1 MKSFLRILLVL
12 SLGIFSLGNRGC
24 ITTDTVVLPEGPRA
38 TELSKTKDDQIAGL
52 AAQVKAEQTA
62 RELEAAQ
69 ASLAAA
75 DFETILFAATHLTP
89 GLPRNA
95 IEEEA
100 KLGKA
105 RSPAPNAAEIIKGK
119 DRVIAILQN
128 DVAAAQAAYGQA
140 FNEAAQAKAVIAT
153 KDGEI
158 AKRDQDIKG
167 RDGEITK
174 LTEAAKTERA
184 QHASDV
190 KDALEKK
197 DAEIKKIKDDA
208 ASKERATWVLWTR
221 LAGLAFIVGGA
232 VIAIVFHIVPEG
244 AAFVG
249 VGVLIGLVSIFI
261 DWLTGQKWF
270 PYACGGTILI
280 MLAIG
285 GYALYRM
292 WKKNELLT
300 KVTAVIQDIKDESTT
315 LGNNLASQVEEHLTY
330 RLGDKGK
337 QQLTNLSGSLGLTNV
352 KADTEKK

>member
-1 MKSFLRILLVL
+1 MKPFLRILLVL

-24 ITTDTVVLPEGPRA
+24 VTTDTVVLPEGPRA

-52 AAQVKAEQTA
+52 AAQVKAEQSA

-69 ASLAAA
+69 AALAAA

-105 RSPAPNAAEIIKGK
+105 RSPAPNPAEIIKGK

-158 AKRDQDIKG
+158 AKRDQDIRV

-174 LTEAAKTERA
+174 LTEAAKVERA
-184 QHASDV
+184 AHTEDV
-190 KDALEKK
+190 KKAFATKDQEIDQLKK
-197 DAEIKKIKDDA
+197 DGRKSALLLI
-208 ASKERATWVLWTR
+208 ATMHLR
-221 LAGLAFIVGGA
+221 SAPHGYCGLG
-232 VIAIVFHIVPEG
+232 
-244 AAFVG
+244 
-249 VGVLIGLVSIFI
+249 
-261 DWLTGQKWF
+261 
-270 PYACGGTILI
+270 
-280 MLAIG
+280 
-285 GYALYRM
+285 
-292 WKKNELLT
+292 
-300 KVTAVIQDIKDESTT
+300 
-315 LGNNLASQVEEHLTY
+315 
-330 RLGDKGK
+330 
-337 QQLTNLSGSLGLTNV
+337 
-352 KADTEKK
+352 